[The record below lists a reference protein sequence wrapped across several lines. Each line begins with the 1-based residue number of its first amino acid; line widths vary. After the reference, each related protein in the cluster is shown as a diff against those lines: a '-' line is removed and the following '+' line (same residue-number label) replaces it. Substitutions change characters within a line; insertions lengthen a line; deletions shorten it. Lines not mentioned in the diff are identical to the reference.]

1 MFMRKIMIDESEQ
14 IKEVYAYFGLAIYTA
29 QVLEHQIVNM
39 FVATKLHERHK
50 ISREDVDAIFDE
62 RFSQTMGKLIKDL
75 KTIYKLSDTII
86 EQLDNALKTR
96 NMLIHR
102 YFREKVTQFSTIEG
116 RLEMVRELDKV
127 RQNFE
132 KTDKILTEI
141 YIEITR
147 RHGVTQE
154 MVDKALEDL
163 LSGKEMI

>member
-1 MFMRKIMIDESEQ
+1 MIDKSEQ

-39 FVATKLHERHK
+39 FVATKLYEKNK
-50 ISREDVDAIFDE
+50 ISREDVNAIFDE

-75 KTIYKLSDTII
+75 KTPYKLSDTII
-86 EQLDNALKTR
+86 EQLDNVLKTR

-102 YFREKVTQFSTIEG
+102 YFREKVIQFSTIEG
-116 RLEMVRELDKV
+116 RLEMIRELDKV

-132 KTDKILTEI
+132 KTDKVLTKI

-147 RHGVTQE
+147 RHGLTQE
-154 MVDKALEDL
+154 MVDKATEDI
-163 LSGKEMI
+163 LSGKEII